1 MLGFPLKLKRLLNAL
16 KESEDTTT
24 VLKKSLRKVLVIGS
38 ITPPALAKEFANIF
52 SLSDFR
58 SCYGM
63 TEAGGFLTVP
73 PSGEASG
80 TSQGFPIPAI
90 RMKTRKFSASEAE
103 HCLMEHEAVEDVSVT
118 GIPAPDLQDIPAAI
132 VVTRNGYTPDQKLA
146 DDLKLHVAA
155 LAEEFANTFRLSEF
169 RSCYGMTEAGGFLAV
184 PPSRDASCTN
194 QGFPI
199 PAVRMK
205 VIDTVS
211 GVVLGPM
218 RHGEVLFHTPYAAT
232 KYYGDAETSE
242 NIVDKD
248 GWIHTGDLGYYDKD
262 GRLFLCGRLKTL
274 LMCEARKFSASEIEH
289 CLMEHEAVEE
299 VSVLGIPS
307 PELQDIPAA
316 VVVTKKAT
324 PQIGSSPAT

>member
-1 MLGFPLKLKRLLNAL
+1 ML
-16 KESEDTTT
+16 
-24 VLKKSLRKVLVIGS
+24 I
-38 ITPPALAKEFANIF
+38 
-52 SLSDFR
+52 
-58 SCYGM
+58 C
-63 TEAGGFLTVP
+63 
-73 PSGEASG
+73 
-80 TSQGFPIPAI
+80 Q
-90 RMKTRKFSASEAE
+90 TRKFSASEAE

-146 DDLKLHVAA
+146 DDLKLHVADQVTYSELRDKLRRCA
-155 LAEEFANTFRLSEF
+155 AWYRSQGVRKDDRVFIHIGNSIESFIAVCSVPLTGATFVSSDCMWSEGVEPYLCF
-169 RSCYGMTEAGGFLAV
+169 TILRFVTY
-184 PPSRDASCTN
+184 
-194 QGFPI
+194 Q
-199 PAVRMK
+199 